1 MNIKLKEIINILI
14 TIYLI
19 ITIISCQHSK
29 RLNKNY
35 FDTDHTFE
43 YVIIGSGPAGL
54 QSGYYLE
61 KFKKDYLIL
70 EKSNSNG
77 SFFKKYPIH
86 RKLISI
92 NKINTGSTNKDFN
105 LRHDWNSLLS
115 DDNSLLFKNYTKE
128 FFPHADFMVKY
139 LDDYQYKN
147 NIKVSFNTDVIKINK
162 LKDDNFIIETSKGMI
177 KCNKLII
184 AAGLMKNNKST
195 NTEGVLNYKDITNNK
210 SKFENKNVAVIGQG
224 NAGFE
229 TANYLSDTAA
239 VIQLFG
245 RGPLNFAWDSHYP
258 GHLRA
263 VNNDFLDLYNLKSQ
277 HSMVSINSN
286 DNIIVKKNKMNKYF
300 IFTNSELNNNHVP
313 GVGIDQHP
321 VGGFDYVV
329 DCTGFNIDVGIFGNF
344 KPKHNGK
351 VPYINGNFQSI
362 NINNLFFA
370 GALSQEISYKYGS
383 AAFIHG
389 FRYLAS
395 SMIKI
400 DTNNL
405 LNQQITTK
413 EELVKK
419 ILYRINT
426 SSALYQM
433 YNCICDLVI
442 INNDS
447 KITYIEEINFRY
459 AKEKFINN
467 YEKVI
472 IVSLKYG
479 KIFNQNSNNI
489 QIKNGVG
496 FGAINYNRPQ
506 QKDIDYFPGI
516 EESAHLSIFIH
527 PVFEFFI
534 KGKLESEFHLAEH
547 LLGEFKL
554 IDVHVNP
561 LKKYIN
567 SILN

>member
-29 RLNKNY
+29 RLNKNF

-43 YVIIGSGPAGL
+43 YIIIGSGPAGL
-54 QSGYYLE
+54 QSGYFLE

-162 LKDDNFIIETSKGMI
+162 LKDNNFIIETSKGTI

-195 NTEGVLNYKDITNNK
+195 DTEGVLNYKDITNNK
-210 SKFENKNVAVIGQG
+210 SKFENKNVAIIGQG

-286 DNIIVKKNKMNKYF
+286 DNIIVYRFVWTVFSICYKLAFCIYR
-300 IFTNSELNNNHVP
+300 
-313 GVGIDQHP
+313 QH
-321 VGGFDYVV
+321 
-329 DCTGFNIDVGIFGNF
+329 
-344 KPKHNGK
+344 
-351 VPYINGNFQSI
+351 
-362 NINNLFFA
+362 
-370 GALSQEISYKYGS
+370 
-383 AAFIHG
+383 
-389 FRYLAS
+389 
-395 SMIKI
+395 
-400 DTNNL
+400 
-405 LNQQITTK
+405 
-413 EELVKK
+413 
-419 ILYRINT
+419 
-426 SSALYQM
+426 
-433 YNCICDLVI
+433 I
-442 INNDS
+442 I
-447 KITYIEEINFRY
+447 I
-459 AKEKFINN
+459 
-467 YEKVI
+467 
-472 IVSLKYG
+472 
-479 KIFNQNSNNI
+479 
-489 QIKNGVG
+489 
-496 FGAINYNRPQ
+496 
-506 QKDIDYFPGI
+506 
-516 EESAHLSIFIH
+516 
-527 PVFEFFI
+527 
-534 KGKLESEFHLAEH
+534 
-547 LLGEFKL
+547 
-554 IDVHVNP
+554 
-561 LKKYIN
+561 
-567 SILN
+567 